1 MKKAKALNER
11 PPFLKGLST
20 MEIGI
25 FSGVTTVTGLVTG
38 FFVSVFVTQSAMP
51 TLLGVALG
59 ASAVFLM
66 PKSLATPLIN
76 LRKNKPTGW
85 LYQKIDVWF
94 HRERT
99 IHHAGLHQNKKDK
112 R

>member
-20 MEIGI
+20 IEIGI
-25 FSGVTTVTGLVTG
+25 FSGFTIVTGLVTG
-38 FFVSVFVTQSAMP
+38 IIVSVFVTHSTMP

-59 ASAVFLM
+59 ASAIFLM
-66 PKSLATPLIN
+66 PKSLAAPLIN

-94 HRERT
+94 HRDRT
-99 IHHAGLHQNKKDK
+99 IHHAGLYQNKKDK
-112 R
+112 Q

>member
-1 MKKAKALNER
+1 MKKATALNER
-11 PPFLKGLST
+11 PPFLKGLSIV
-20 MEIGI
+20 EIGI
-25 FSGVTTVTGLVTG
+25 LSGFTLFIGLVTG
-38 FFVSVFVTQSAMP
+38 GGVSVFVTHSAMP
-51 TLLGVALG
+51 ALLGVALG
-59 ASAVFLM
+59 ASAIFLM
-66 PKSLATPLIN
+66 PKSLATPLIA

-99 IHHAGLHQNKKDK
+99 IHHTGLHQNKKDK